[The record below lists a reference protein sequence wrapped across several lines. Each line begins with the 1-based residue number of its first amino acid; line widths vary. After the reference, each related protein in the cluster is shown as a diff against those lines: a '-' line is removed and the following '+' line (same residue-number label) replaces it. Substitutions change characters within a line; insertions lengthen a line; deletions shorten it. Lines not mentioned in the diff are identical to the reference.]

1 MTLGTTIGRAWTISR
16 REALVGAVAG
26 VAASATGGLLGTSA
40 SATAASLDAEGEDIV
55 PFRVAVPQED
65 IDDLKRRLLTTR
77 FPDASTE
84 PGWIQGVPLA
94 KAKEIV
100 AYWATR
106 YDWRRF
112 ERRLNA
118 LPQFKTPIDGLDI
131 HFIHVKSKHAKAMPI
146 ILTHGWPGSVVEF
159 MDVIEPLTDPSRFG
173 GRPEDAFHVV
183 VPSMP
188 GFAWSDKPSGTGWNV
203 DRTAKAWAELM
214 RRLGYDRWVAQ
225 GGDWGSGVTHA
236 LGRAKPAGLVA
247 AHVNWPFVF
256 PAKPPAAPDSAE
268 QAAFAAA
275 GRFSDDQSGYY
286 KLQATRPQTIGYALA
301 DSPSGQAMWIYE
313 KLQAWSDNRGSVEDV
328 IALDAILDNISVYWF
343 TDCAASSAR
352 IYRENA
358 THSYDGGRIDLPMA
372 ATVFPKEIYR
382 APRKWAE
389 QHWSNLY
396 YWNEVDRGGHF
407 AAFEQPELFASEM
420 RKAFRPQRR

>member
-1 MTLGTTIGRAWTISR
+1 MTMGATIGRTWTVSR
-16 REALVGAVAG
+16 RETLAGAVGG
-26 VAASATGGLLGTSA
+26 VAAAAVSGLMPAAAFGRAERMGA
-40 SATAASLDAEGEDIV
+40 SNAIT
-55 PFRVAVPQED
+55 PFRVAVPQKA
-65 IDDLKRRLLTTR
+65 IDDLKRRLLATR
-77 FPDASTE
+77 FPNHETE
-84 PGWIQGVPLA
+84 PGWVQGIPLA
-94 KAKEIV
+94 KARELV
-100 AYWATR
+100 TYWATR
-106 YDWRRF
+106 HDWRRF

-118 LPQFKTPIDGLDI
+118 MPQFTTSIDGLDI
-131 HFIHVKSKHAKAMPI
+131 HFIHVRSKHAEAMPI
-146 ILTHGWPGSVVEF
+146 ILTHGWPGSIVEF
-159 MDVIEPLTDPSRFG
+159 MDVIEPLSDPTRFG
-173 GRPEDAFHVV
+173 GRAEDAFHVV

-188 GFAWSDKPSGTGWNV
+188 GFAWSEKPREAGWNV

-214 RRLGYDRWVAQ
+214 QRLGYVRWVAQ

-256 PAKPPAAPDSAE
+256 PAQPPQSPDAEE

-275 GRFSDDQSGYY
+275 GKFLDDQSGYY

-328 IALDAILDNISVYWF
+328 ISLDAILDNISVYWF
-343 TDCAASSAR
+343 TDTAASSAR
-352 IYRENA
+352 IYWENA
-358 THSYDGGRIDLPMA
+358 AHSYDAGPIDLPMA
-372 ATVFPKEIYR
+372 ATIFPKEIYR

-407 AAFEQPELFASEM
+407 AAFEQPRLFVDEM
-420 RKAFRPQRR
+420 RKAFRSQRR